1 MLIKLPPD
9 EFMICLFVGWGQE
22 SSLLDF
28 SVVLNRSKKEG
39 THKHLLKYS
48 FDSVREH
55 DVILQDLLSLSLLF
69 IFSIRNVAFWD
80 PTVNSVL

>member
-1 MLIKLPPD
+1 MLIKSPPD
-9 EFMICLFVGWGQE
+9 EFMMICLFVGWGQE

-55 DVILQDLLSLSLLF
+55 VVLQDLLSLSLLF
-69 IFSIRNVAFWD
+69 IFSIRNVSFWD

>member
-1 MLIKLPPD
+1 MFICGMGTR
-9 EFMICLFVGWGQE
+9 EFPFGFLSCPEQKQE
-22 SSLLDF
+22 G
-28 SVVLNRSKKEG
+28 G

>member
-28 SVVLNRSKKEG
+28 SVVLNRSNEG
-39 THKHLLKYS
+39 NHKHFLKFS
-48 FDSVREH
+48 FDSVKER
-55 DVILQDLLSLSLLF
+55 DVIFQDLRSLRLLF
-69 IFSIRNVAFWD
+69 IFSIRNVAF
-80 PTVNSVL
+80 